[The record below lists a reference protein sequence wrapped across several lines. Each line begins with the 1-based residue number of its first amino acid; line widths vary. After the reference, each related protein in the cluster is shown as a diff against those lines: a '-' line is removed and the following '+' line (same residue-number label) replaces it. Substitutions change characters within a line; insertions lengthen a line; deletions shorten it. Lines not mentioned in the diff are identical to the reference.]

1 MNGNDTMESKE
12 QSGYFRFADDAK
24 AFVKKIKSAS
34 TSSGAFDTQFSFYTL
49 CCLLGLAAAKK
60 DPSLPEAPSSGT
72 EMTSDWQGPSR
83 HHQVLIRSLL
93 MQRYLE
99 SMGYPIGELAEEDA
113 GTIETAMDTF
123 LQSTGSRLTNKG
135 MKKMDA
141 YAQKGWDLIKEH
153 DFHEITDLAL
163 FLTYYVEL
171 LQEYSNG

>member
-1 MNGNDTMESKE
+1 MNRNETKEAKE

-24 AFVKKIKSAS
+24 AFVKKIKSSS

-49 CCLLGLAAAKK
+49 CSLLGLAAAKK
-60 DPSLPEAPSSGT
+60 DPSLPEAPPSGT

-99 SMGYPIGELAEEDA
+99 SMGYPIEGLAEEDA

-135 MKKMDA
+135 MKKLDV
-141 YAQKGWDLIKEH
+141 YAQKGWELIKEKEYH
-153 DFHEITDLAL
+153 DITDLAL
-163 FLTYYVEL
+163 FLIYYTEL
-171 LQEYSNG
+171 LQEYSSG